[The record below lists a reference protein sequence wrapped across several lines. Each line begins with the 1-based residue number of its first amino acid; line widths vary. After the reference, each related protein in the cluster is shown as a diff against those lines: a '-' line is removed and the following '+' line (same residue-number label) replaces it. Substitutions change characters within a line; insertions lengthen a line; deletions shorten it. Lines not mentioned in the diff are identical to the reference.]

1 MKGPVRSG
9 DMLESGAMHVNLA
22 YYLILVPALLLAITC
37 HECAHAGVARLCGD
51 PTAQRMGRL
60 TLNPLAHLDPL
71 GTLMIF
77 LIGFGW
83 GKPVPVDVSRLRHP
97 RADALVSAA
106 GPLTNLLLAYLAS
119 RLLRATAPAGEGIG
133 SSFFTLMLVVMVE
146 LNLALCFFNLIPLFP
161 LDGSH
166 VLEQVLPRDLGAR
179 VAFFNHRYGS
189 LLLLGLILAGRF
201 TRFDLFTTLLS
212 PPISFFRTL
221 WLG

>member
-1 MKGPVRSG
+1 MP
-9 DMLESGAMHVNLA
+9 VNLS

-37 HECAHAGVARLCGD
+37 HECAHAAVARLCGD

-97 RADALVSAA
+97 RADAIVSAA
-106 GPLTNLLLAYLAS
+106 GPLTNLLLAYIAS
-119 RLLRATAPAGEGIG
+119 RLLHVAAPADAG
-133 SSFFTLMLVVMVE
+133 SSYNFLTLLLLVMVE

-166 VLEQVLPRDLGAR
+166 VLERLLPGDLGAR
-179 VAFFNHRYGS
+179 VAALNHRYGAW
-189 LLLLGLILAGRF
+189 LLLGLILAGRF
-201 TRFDLFTTLLS
+201 TSFDLFATALG
-212 PPISFFRTL
+212 PPIRFFRTL
-221 WLG
+221 WLGR